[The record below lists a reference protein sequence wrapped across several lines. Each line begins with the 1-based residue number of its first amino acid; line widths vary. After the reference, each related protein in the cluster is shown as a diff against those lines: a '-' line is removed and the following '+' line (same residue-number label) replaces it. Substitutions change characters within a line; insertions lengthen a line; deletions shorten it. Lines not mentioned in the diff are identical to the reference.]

1 MCLQPKS
8 PLHRLTPGRV
18 QELVDLRRARALF
31 DNALDEND
39 NDDEALAD
47 GHDANIF
54 DTNADQA
61 ADDNEV
67 ELMDSGGL
75 SDNECKFHICRQAAA
90 QSLHRFSQTH
100 SFCIL
105 ASQRRH
111 ALL

>member
-1 MCLQPKS
+1 M
-8 PLHRLTPGRV
+8 
-18 QELVDLRRARALF
+18 QELVDLHWARALF

-47 GHDANIF
+47 GHDANNF
-54 DTNADQA
+54 DSHTDQA

-67 ELMDSGGL
+67 KLIDSSGL
-75 SDNECKFHICRQAAA
+75 SDNECKFHICRQAAV
-90 QSLHRFSQTH
+90 QSLHRFSQTQ

-105 ASQRRH
+105 GSQQRH